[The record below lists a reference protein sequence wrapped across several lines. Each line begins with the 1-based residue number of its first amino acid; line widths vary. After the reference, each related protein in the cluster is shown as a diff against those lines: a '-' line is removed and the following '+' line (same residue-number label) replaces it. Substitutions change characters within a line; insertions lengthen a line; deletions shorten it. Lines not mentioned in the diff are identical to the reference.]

1 MTIDPPRLLDD
12 PSVDPALRGDLQHAV
27 AAELHGLDLAAG
39 LSQLRATT
47 AGSTAASGSSLLA
60 KLGLGTAVTGG
71 AVALWLGLGGPS
83 PDPGGPAAVA
93 EATPT
98 ASDPAS
104 ERAVDEHAPALG
116 AERGPSTAP
125 AIEPRPTVVPTEA
138 LEPEAVAPSAEPVP
152 EPAAEPEPLAASP
165 PDEADARSEQ
175 PGPDRESRRAAEP
188 ERRAA
193 SAGDDDGVLR
203 EARLVARARRALG
216 RDPAAALALAEEA
229 ERDFPQG
236 QLVEERRAI
245 AIRALV
251 ALGRTD
257 EATRRADPFL
267 ATYGRG
273 AHAAA
278 VRRALDGSPPN

>member
-1 MTIDPPRLLDD
+1 QLAERARREAPAARARAGGTRCPHPREARGVHPVRARGGELRHHRRRARHSRGDRLLSPPLGAPRLHAGPRPPRGRVSLGRPAPRRRSRSTRMTIDPPRLLDD

-138 LEPEAVAPSAEPVP
+138 LEPE
-152 EPAAEPEPLAASP
+152 
-165 PDEADARSEQ
+165 
-175 PGPDRESRRAAEP
+175 
-188 ERRAA
+188 
-193 SAGDDDGVLR
+193 
-203 EARLVARARRALG
+203 
-216 RDPAAALALAEEA
+216 
-229 ERDFPQG
+229 
-236 QLVEERRAI
+236 
-245 AIRALV
+245 
-251 ALGRTD
+251 
-257 EATRRADPFL
+257 
-267 ATYGRG
+267 
-273 AHAAA
+273 
-278 VRRALDGSPPN
+278 